1 MEEGETAPP
10 LSRTDMRKQKLMEYL
25 ASKGRMKLPNPKPYL
40 RDDCHVK
47 KSGTAA
53 AKVIDGKENK
63 GSVDS
68 CKYVGKKV
76 PAVAAQA
83 TTHPARRPFGATNRE
98 NVKGSI
104 LAARPNA
111 KRQSSTSGAGR
122 DQNPGLIPTITGVSA
137 KLRLNA
143 AINNKRQPAP
153 GQHCSGRASS
163 SSASHSKLDSGSNAS
178 SAPRKTTSARM
189 SLCPLVKTRTGLIT
203 AATQP
208 RTSHS
213 SHSSAAPDDC
223 AITTVSVADKLRSGF
238 YASGSQK
245 SVTFLKK
252 TLPAA
257 ALKNHVYKKT
267 TVSSATI
274 TGGKIPP
281 QDKTNAKPI
290 VDKPSLSS
298 CRSQLSTELK
308 PLPTF
313 KCKVAPVQPVRRE
326 GATKTEKSAAKL
338 TERLTQQKSDAGGAR
353 HGRTCKVSTQTSS
366 GSVSR
371 SSFLAHKGVRRWD
384 EVELGEKTKTSKET
398 QSKKGHGSSNAPPP
412 QTGINQTGAPV
423 MSRRASQP
431 ATSIRHTGL
440 TAGTK
445 TPKLSARVLPQT
457 EVKKLT
463 AAQEERMRKLQ
474 EWRQAKGIA
483 YKRPPMPVKP
493 PVRCTVA
500 EPQPFWTA
508 MKEEDD
514 AKSLIC
520 AVDRSLADCIKLLQE
535 GCPPDHVKEVLT
547 RLPTVSQK
555 FAKYWI
561 CQVRVMEQEG
571 HLDVL
576 PVFEEAVRVVLEP
589 IDELRSV
596 VFEILKKNDEIQA
609 SETKQDQLPSAESS
623 PESSD
628 NPMMTPK
635 PVRVLISGEK
645 GNSSVVKYKITATPG
660 GPPSQ
665 RREPTRVNGQEVR
678 FFTPVR
684 RSVRIQRA
692 SLGYPAALQD
702 HDLCVASYQ
711 DLISEEDKDTS
722 GEQEDG
728 GTSPSVNDT
737 PMFIYRQ
744 NEALKDKVL
753 VQLVC
758 DQGV

>member
-1 MEEGETAPP
+1 MEEGETASL
-10 LSRTDMRKQKLMEYL
+10 LSRKDLRKQKLMEYL
-25 ASKGRMKLPNPKPYL
+25 AAKGRMKLPNPKPYL
-40 RDDCHVK
+40 RVDCQVK
-47 KSGTAA
+47 KSVMAA
-53 AKVIDGKENK
+53 AKVVDGKENK
-63 GSVDS
+63 ASVDT
-68 CKYVGKKV
+68 CKYVVKKV

-83 TTHPARRPFGATNRE
+83 TTHPSRRPFGVTYKV

-104 LAARPNA
+104 LTAQQNA
-111 KRQSSTSGAGR
+111 KCQSSTSGSGR
-122 DQNPGLIPTITGVSA
+122 DRNPGLIPTITSMSA
-137 KLRLNA
+137 KFRLNA
-143 AINNKRQPAP
+143 AINVKRQPAT
-153 GQHCSGRASS
+153 GMHSSGRGSS

-178 SAPRKTTSARM
+178 SVPMKTISARM

-208 RTSHS
+208 RKSLS
-213 SHSSAAPDDC
+213 SHASATPAN
-223 AITTVSVADKLRSGF
+223 ATTTTVSVADKVRSST
-238 YASGSQK
+238 YASGPQK

-252 TLPAA
+252 TLTAT
-257 ALKNHVYKKT
+257 ALNNHVNKKT

-274 TGGKIPP
+274 TGCKIPS
-281 QDKTNAKPI
+281 QDKSNAKPLL
-290 VDKPSLSS
+290 DKQTLSS
-298 CRSQLSTELK
+298 RRGQLSSELK
-308 PLPTF
+308 SLPTF
-313 KCKVAPVQPVRRE
+313 KSKAAPVQPVRRE
-326 GATKTEKSAAKL
+326 GTTKTDKSAGKPAD
-338 TERLTQQKSDAGGAR
+338 RLTQQKSDAGGAR
-353 HGRTCKVSTQTSS
+353 NGQTCKVSTQTSS
-366 GSVSR
+366 GPASR
-371 SSFLAHKGVRRWD
+371 SSFRADKGVRRGD
-384 EVELGEKTKTSKET
+384 VVELGGKTKTSKET
-398 QSKKGHGSSNAPPP
+398 QSKKGHSSSNAPPP
-412 QTGINQTGAPV
+412 QAGINQTGAPV

-431 ATSIRHTGL
+431 ATSIRRTGL
-440 TAGTK
+440 TTGTK
-445 TPKLSARVLPQT
+445 TPKLSVRVLPQT

-474 EWRQAKGIA
+474 EWRQTKGIS

-493 PVRCTVA
+493 QVRRTVA
-500 EPQPFWTA
+500 VPQPFWTA

-514 AKSLIC
+514 ANSLIC
-520 AVDRSLADCIKLLQE
+520 AVDRSLADCIKLLRE
-535 GCPPDHVKEVLT
+535 GCPPDHVKEVLS

-561 CQVRVMEQEG
+561 CQVRLMEQEG
-571 HLDVL
+571 NLDVL

-589 IDELRSV
+589 IDELRAV

-609 SETKQDQLPSAESS
+609 SEPKQDQLPSAESS

-665 RREPTRVNGQEVR
+665 KREPARVNGQEVR

-692 SLGYPAALQD
+692 SLRYPAGLQD
-702 HDLCVASYQ
+702 HDLCVASYN

-728 GTSPSVNDT
+728 GTSPSVNDA

-758 DQGV
+758 DEGV